1 MAVGPPDPQKPRLRE
16 TNAPEMLN
24 SAMAGRIDPIAIDLY
39 WGPLE
44 LFDLAH
50 CVMLVEQQVIAP
62 AAGSAILGALL
73 ALRKSGREAIPL
85 DATVG
90 DLLVNR
96 ERALIGRLGEDVG
109 GRLHTARSRGD
120 TFQGVLPR
128 LAERDRLLLLL
139 EAEVDLGETLV
150 RLAREHVDTVMPGYS
165 HLQQAQPT
173 TLGHYLMGSAFPVV
187 RNLERGLQAYART
200 NQSPAGAGILTGS
213 GYPVDR
219 ERTAE
224 LLGFDGVLPNTRDAV
239 WSEDHTVDA
248 FMVAVQAMTNV
259 ARLAQ
264 DLEIWATYEFGM
276 IELADRHSST
286 SSIMPQKKNP
296 YALEYLRSLA
306 GMVRARWPATSQ
318 S

>member
-1 MAVGPPDPQKPRLRE
+1 MAMGPPDPQKPRLRE

-24 SAMAGRIDPIAIDLY
+24 SAMAGRTDPVTIDLY

-50 CVMLVEQQVIAP
+50 CVMLVEQRVIAP

-73 ALRKSGREAIPL
+73 ALRESGRQAIPL

-96 ERALIGRLGEDVG
+96 ERALIGRLGEEVG

-139 EAEVDLGETLV
+139 EAEIDLGETLV

-173 TLGHYLMGSAFPVV
+173 TLGH
-187 RNLERGLQAYART
+187 
-200 NQSPAGAGILTGS
+200 
-213 GYPVDR
+213 
-219 ERTAE
+219 
-224 LLGFDGVLPNTRDAV
+224 
-239 WSEDHTVDA
+239 
-248 FMVAVQAMTNV
+248 
-259 ARLAQ
+259 
-264 DLEIWATYEFGM
+264 
-276 IELADRHSST
+276 
-286 SSIMPQKKNP
+286 
-296 YALEYLRSLA
+296 
-306 GMVRARWPATSQ
+306 
-318 S
+318 